1 MMKKA
6 DFQEWQKQKAGELFA
21 LSHKLLDVAKQLS
34 EQHAA
39 ELRENMA
46 YALDLAK
53 SSAKSDLLRLK
64 ELQHKAALEST
75 KRMSQY
81 QKQAKLILR
90 GMSNDAAIEVEKY
103 LDKARYSL
111 SDWLEEAE
119 KKMPVGGEKLAK
131 VVRDVSNA
139 GAKAFKEG
147 RKLVNDALDVADK
160 KVAQVKFKTT
170 EMPLA
175 AKKVSK
181 NNLAAIKVPVRKIA
195 GPKKLATKTP
205 AVKKNKTV
213 VRKTSVK

>member
-1 MMKKA
+1 MAETKGRGIICA
-6 DFQEWQKQKAGELFA
+6 FTQVVG
-21 LSHKLLDVAKQLS
+21 KQLS

-181 NNLAAIKVPVRKIA
+181 NNLAAKKVPVRKIA

>member
-1 MMKKA
+1 M
-6 DFQEWQKQKAGELFA
+6 
-21 LSHKLLDVAKQLS
+21 DVAKQLS

-181 NNLAAIKVPVRKIA
+181 NNLAAKKVPVRKIA

>member
-1 MMKKA
+1 MKKA

-181 NNLAAIKVPVRKIA
+181 NNLAAKKVPVRKIA

>member
-1 MMKKA
+1 MKKA

-90 GMSNDAAIEVEKY
+90 GLSNDAAIEVEKY

-181 NNLAAIKVPVRKIA
+181 NNLAAKKVPVRKIA

>member
-1 MMKKA
+1 
-6 DFQEWQKQKAGELFA
+6 
-21 LSHKLLDVAKQLS
+21 
-34 EQHAA
+34 
-39 ELRENMA
+39 
-46 YALDLAK
+46 
-53 SSAKSDLLRLK
+53 
-64 ELQHKAALEST
+64 
-75 KRMSQY
+75 
-81 QKQAKLILR
+81 
-90 GMSNDAAIEVEKY
+90 
-103 LDKARYSL
+103 
-111 SDWLEEAE
+111 
-119 KKMPVGGEKLAK
+119 MPVGGEKLAK

-181 NNLAAIKVPVRKIA
+181 NNLAAKKVPVRKIA